1 MDPYEIRWKRANRID
16 LTLDRDKWLAVV
28 SMVMNLGFHKI
39 VVISCRLRNWY
50 LLKMDP
56 VPLILLVN
64 ATL

>member
-1 MDPYEIRWKRANRID
+1 M
-16 LTLDRDKWLAVV
+16 TLDRDKWLAVV

-39 VVISCRLRNWY
+39 MVISCRLRNWY

-56 VPLILLVN
+56 VPFILLFN